1 MSEVGRGVYL
11 ANLEKARKALLD
23 RAGAQFK
30 TESAQEQ
37 LEDAKQGLMRP
48 RARPEVEVEGPS
60 EGLGLGLMRA
70 MSASSG
76 AKETSA
82 SEQAP
87 EKSIRPK
94 GKGDYFEG
102 GGTAV
107 EGKALFDGL
116 VARGLEP
123 HVAEGFIMNFKDESG
138 LNPGINEANPLV
150 KGSRGGFGLY
160 QLTGPRRREYEAFA
174 NSRGVN
180 YSDVDAQLDFLVM
193 ELDGSEKSA
202 GAKIRNTSTAG
213 EAGVAIVNHFLRPA
227 KSHRSSRAAKYSRFS
242 Y

>member
-11 ANLEKARKALLD
+11 ANLEKARKAVLD
-23 RAGAQFK
+23 RTGTKFK

-48 RARPEVEVEGPS
+48 KARPEPEVEGPS

-70 MSASSG
+70 MSASKK
-76 AKETSA
+76 AKES
-82 SEQAP
+82 SGNELAP
-87 EKSIRPK
+87 KASIRPK

-102 GGTAV
+102 GGTTV

-174 NSRGVN
+174 DAKGVD

-227 KSHRSSRAAKYSRFS
+227 KSHRTSRAAKYSRFS